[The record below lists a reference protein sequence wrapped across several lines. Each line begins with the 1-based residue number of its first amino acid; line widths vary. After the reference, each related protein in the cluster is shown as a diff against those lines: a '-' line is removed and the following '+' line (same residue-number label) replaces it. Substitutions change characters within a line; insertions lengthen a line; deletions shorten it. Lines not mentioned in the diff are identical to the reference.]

1 MCYDISFTTQINELS
16 QYFPDLIFAHQ
27 IAMDFEPA
35 HIAGHAY
42 GEHPIIYNHKKT
54 NATHCRLMEWGCIP
68 FYVKEEAAYKKQR
81 ATMLNARS
89 EKILNDR
96 NSFWYKIKSKRC
108 LIPVTGFF
116 EHRHVKSFKNKIPY
130 LLQLKEQ
137 PVFFLPGLYDSV
149 LLPNVE
155 TGELI
160 ERFTFSII
168 TRAAN
173 AIMQLVHNG
182 GANAGRMPLMLPL
195 ALSKQWIDISSTDAE
210 LNNILQFE
218 MDSEGM
224 DYKTVFSLRTANER
238 TDGLGKDAAYVWE
251 NLPDLGF
258 V

>member
-1 MCYDISFTTQINELS
+1 
-16 QYFPDLIFAHQ
+16 
-27 IAMDFEPA
+27 
-35 HIAGHAY
+35 
-42 GEHPIIYNHKKT
+42 
-54 NATHCRLMEWGCIP
+54 
-68 FYVKEEAAYKKQR
+68 
-81 ATMLNARS
+81 MLNARS

-137 PVFFLPGLYDSV
+137 PVFFLPGLFDSV
-149 LLPNVE
+149 LLPNEE

-173 AIMQLVHNG
+173 TIMQLVHNG

-218 MDSEGM
+218 MDTEGIN
-224 DYKTVFSLRTANER
+224 YKTVFSLRTANER